1 MADKKL
7 LEESVIAR
15 FQRLANIAPSEK
27 SVLKESAMQAGGR
40 APVTNAGQ
48 STAANPVRVNEKKQ
62 KKNWEESLEEE
73 VDSMEENLAE
83 AEDEMDLGGDAAM
96 GGDMEGGDIKA
107 AFEKLIGAF
116 NEFAEQ
122 IPELSDLEVATEESG
137 EEDAGEDMGGGEEA
151 PEADMEAGAGE
162 EEGAM
167 FEAKEEDNKDKKKKM
182 EESEDLEE
190 SIELVD
196 DALLEKLVQRVSA
209 RLVSEARKTRELA
222 EAKKAK
228 AGNWLAKPGR
238 AKQPKGYGAGKGKK
252 STPFTGGKK

>member
-107 AFEKLIGAF
+107 AFEKLVGAF

-137 EEDAGEDMGGGEEA
+137 EEDAGEDMGGEEEA

-167 FEAKEEDNKDKKKKM
+167 FEAKEEDKDDKKK
-182 EESEDLEE
+182 EEMEE

-228 AGNWLAKPGR
+228 AGNWLAKPGH
-238 AKQPKGYGAGKGKK
+238 AKPPKGHGAGKGKK